1 VGLTDLF
8 KRGRSNV
15 VLGARQFTL
24 AITGHGVTARPV
36 LPASIAHLA
45 DGTLVVG
52 PYDLPAAKASGTVR
66 TLCIQA
72 GTPPTRAFIK
82 HAMSDTSIVTYSTE
96 ERGTTKLVLG
106 TGMQSYDD
114 VLTAFGPTPNAD
126 EWHIVTDNHE
136 IVWPAGFTLRMSGN
150 LADEH
155 GAYELRLSSPP
166 RTETRKF
173 DDTGGSPAN
182 VIHLYGPLHGE
193 KIPPPEALNAAGQ
206 SRIDAAT
213 FDGVIKPVKH
223 YTFEGD
229 STAQRYYYVHL
240 DTAVI
245 YLLRARAAIDAA
257 PAVFAAADSIA
268 KSLRPRF

>member
-1 VGLTDLF
+1 MGLTDLF

-15 VLGARQFTL
+15 ILGARHFTL
-24 AITGHGVTARPV
+24 SITGYGVSARPI

-45 DGTLVVG
+45 DGTLVLG
-52 PYDLPAAKASGTVR
+52 PFDLPAAKASGSVR
-66 TLCIQA
+66 TACIQA

-96 ERGTTKLVLG
+96 ERGTTKMVLG

-114 VLTAFGPTPNAD
+114 VIASFGTVPCAD

-136 IVWPAGFTLRMSGN
+136 ITWPSGFTLHASGN

-155 GAYELRLSSPP
+155 GAYELRS
-166 RTETRKF
+166 
-173 DDTGGSPAN
+173 GGSPVN

-193 KIPPPEALNAAGQ
+193 KVPPPEALNAVGQ
-206 SRIDAAT
+206 SRIDAAS

-229 STAQRYYYVHL
+229 ATAQRYYYVHL
-240 DTAVI
+240 DSAVI
-245 YLLRARAAIDAA
+245 YLVRARASIDAA
-257 PAVFAAADSIA
+257 KNVFAAADSVA
-268 KSLRPRF
+268 QTLRPRF

>member
-1 VGLTDLF
+1 MGLTDLF

-15 VLGARQFTL
+15 VLGARQFSL
-24 AITGHGVTARPV
+24 SIIGYGVSARPI
-36 LPASIAHLA
+36 LPASVAHLA
-45 DGTLVVG
+45 DGTLVLG
-52 PYDLPAAKASGTVR
+52 PFDLPAARASGTVR
-66 TLCIQA
+66 TACIQA

-96 ERGTTKLVLG
+96 ERGTTKMVLG

-114 VLTAFGPTPNAD
+114 VIASFGTVPSAD

-136 IVWPAGFTLRMSGN
+136 IAWPAGFTLRASGN

-155 GAYELRLSSPP
+155 GPYELRL
-166 RTETRKF
+166 
-173 DDTGGSPAN
+173 DGSPAN
-182 VIHLYGPLHGE
+182 VIHLYGPLHGD

-213 FDGVIKPVKH
+213 LPGVVKTVKH

-240 DTAVI
+240 DNAVI
-245 YLLRARAAIDAA
+245 YLLRARATIESAQT
-257 PAVFAAADSIA
+257 VFAAADSIA
-268 KSLRPRF
+268 QTLRPRF